1 MVSGMADRRH
11 ELEMQREQRCG
22 QQEEEKSC
30 TPVCRHRSSFASMNI
45 EDVERFPGSILN
57 LKALVAGQ
65 VIDLVSD
72 LRDFATMTL
81 MADLFESCVIFEE
94 AKKEEAKEVEND
106 LAD

>member
-1 MVSGMADRRH
+1 
-11 ELEMQREQRCG
+11 
-22 QQEEEKSC
+22 
-30 TPVCRHRSSFASMNI
+30 MNI